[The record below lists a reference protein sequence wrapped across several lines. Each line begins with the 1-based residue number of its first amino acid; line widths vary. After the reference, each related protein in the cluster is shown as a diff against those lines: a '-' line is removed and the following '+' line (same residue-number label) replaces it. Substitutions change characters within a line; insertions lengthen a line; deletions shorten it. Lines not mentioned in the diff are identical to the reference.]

1 MRLMRPRL
9 VIGFL
14 LVAACG
20 GKAAV
25 VTAPTPA
32 ARLDE
37 ARRLTRSGRW
47 AKALPILQ
55 RLAFDLPPGRAE
67 LPEVAF
73 LTGEALFQT
82 AAFTEA
88 ATQFHQTADQFP
100 ETPYAPLAL
109 LRAGDANLRLWR
121 KPQLDPTSGE
131 AALADYQEL
140 VGRYPD
146 SEAAAR
152 GGIHVKRLRNW
163 FGHKTYMNGLF
174 YQRRKAYDSAIIY
187 YKDVVANFSDTRWA
201 PEALLKLVESYRA
214 IGYDE
219 ERKETC
225 DHLRRYYPTFPVESE
240 RCPAIPAASSS
251 P

>member
-1 MRLMRPRL
+1 MRIMRTRL
-9 VIGFL
+9 LVGFL
-14 LVAACG
+14 FLAACG
-20 GKAAV
+20 GNKDV
-25 VTAPTPA
+25 VSAPTP
-32 ARLDE
+32 
-37 ARRLTRSGRW
+37 SGRLEDARHMTRAGKW

-82 AAFTEA
+82 GSFAEA

-109 LRAGDANLRLWR
+109 LRAGDANLRQWR

-163 FGHKTYMNGLF
+163 FGQKTYMNGVF

-201 PEALLKLVESYRA
+201 PEALLKLVDSYRA

-225 DHLRRYYPTFPVESE
+225 DHLRRYYPTFRFAPD
-240 RCPAIPAASSS
+240 RCPATPTASNS